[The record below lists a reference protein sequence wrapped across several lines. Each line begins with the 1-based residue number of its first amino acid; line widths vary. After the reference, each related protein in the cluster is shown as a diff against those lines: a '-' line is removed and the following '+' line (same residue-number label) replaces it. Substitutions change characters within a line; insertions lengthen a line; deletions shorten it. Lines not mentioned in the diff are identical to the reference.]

1 MSAPYLGLCLP
12 AAAYCYSAH
21 CYGNDNQYS
30 QSNMDDAM
38 SSNSIF
44 PVLIGVGWVAALIL
58 CCRRHVGAAF
68 RAMFAGGGL
77 ELQYTYCYGTDN
89 QYSQSNMDD
98 VMSSN
103 SIFPVLIGVGWVAAL
118 ILGCRRH
125 VGAAFRAMFAGGG
138 LALEYSYS
146 PV

>member
-1 MSAPYLGLCLP
+1 MCHQNRVPSPL
-12 AAAYCYSAH
+12 
-21 CYGNDNQYS
+21 
-30 QSNMDDAM
+30 
-38 SSNSIF
+38 SIF

-77 ELQYTYCYGTDN
+77 VLQYTYCYGTDN

-118 ILGCRRH
+118 ILCCRRH

-138 LALEYSYS
+138 LALQYTYW